1 MLTPRRPPT
10 PVSSLLH
17 WDGLKHAITAARPWQ
32 KLRISLL
39 LLLQLAAVALFALS
53 LARPAVLTEAAL
65 AEHTVF
71 IIDASGSMSA
81 IDGSPDRLAD
91 AAGGAL
97 GLGSVLAEGGPASV
111 VVAAPAPAIVLDK
124 ADDPD
129 QFRRAV
135 QAVRITSAGVD

>member
-71 IIDASGSMSA
+71 IIDASRSMSA

-91 AAGGAL
+91 AVERAIEL
-97 GLGSVLAEGGPASV
+97 RSELPEGGTASE
-111 VVAAPAPAIVLDK
+111 IG
-124 ADDPD
+124 
-129 QFRRAV
+129 RA
-135 QAVRITSAGVD
+135 